1 MPTPISISTITGE
14 VSAHVPGC
22 PTPVVEAAMRKV
34 ITDLCQRAKVW
45 TTDLAPIALVAGTHT
60 YPLVSPVVYGEIVE
74 VARARVDGVTAPLL
88 WASPSDFDL
97 LYPDE
102 VDGEPQ
108 RFTTRI
114 TETTI
119 DLAPTPTSAGALL
132 VTVVLRPTMTAAQWD
147 LALYREF
154 SRCVFHGALHELYD
168 MPQRSWTN
176 HALATANGRVWTNL
190 VSEARWRQDTGYTRG
205 ALRVEARPFA

>member
-1 MPTPISISTITGE
+1 MPTPVNISAILGE

-22 PTPVVEAAMRKV
+22 PTPVVEAAVRKI
-34 ITDLCQRAKVW
+34 ITDLCQRAKIW
-45 TTDLAPIALVAGTHT
+45 TVDLAPIALVAGTHT
-60 YPLVSPVVYGEIVE
+60 YTLTSPVAYGEIVE
-74 VARARVDGVTAPLL
+74 VARARVEGTTSPLL

-97 LYPDE
+97 LYPE
-102 VDGEPQ
+102 ELDGDP
-108 RFTTRI
+108 RHFTVHV

-119 DLAPTPTSAGALL
+119 ELAPTPTAVVNLL
-132 VTVVLRPTMTAAQWD
+132 VTAVLRPVLAAAQWD

-154 SRCVFHGALHELYD
+154 SRCVFHGALYELYN

-176 HALATANGRVWTNL
+176 HQLATSNGRVWTNL